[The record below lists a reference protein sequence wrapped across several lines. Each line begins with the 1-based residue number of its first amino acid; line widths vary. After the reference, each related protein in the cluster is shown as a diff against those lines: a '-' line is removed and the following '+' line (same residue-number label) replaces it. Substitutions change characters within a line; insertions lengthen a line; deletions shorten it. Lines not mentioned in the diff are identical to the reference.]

1 MRITHLGHSC
11 LLVEGG
17 DVRILIDPGNFSSG
31 FDELRGLDAVLITHQ
46 HPDHADP
53 ERLPALLAANSDARL
68 LIEPET
74 VEARGLPD
82 GAAFAAGSA
91 TEVGGLSISAV
102 GGRHAL
108 IHDWVPRPGNVG
120 FLVTERGGSTLF
132 HPGDSYAEA
141 PGGVDL
147 LAYPL
152 SAPWTKVAETL
163 DFLRAVAAPTAFPI
177 HDATVSAAG
186 RQMYLNHTSAFGPD
200 ETEVIDLAGGAPRD
214 F

>member
-17 DVRILIDPGNFSSG
+17 GARVLIDPGNFSAG
-31 FDELRGLDAVLITHQ
+31 FEQLTGLDAVLVTHQ

-53 ERLPALLAANSDARL
+53 ARLPALLDANRDARL
-68 LIEPET
+68 LIEPQT
-74 VEARGLPD
+74 VEARELQSD
-82 GAAFAAGSA
+82 AAFAAGSSA
-91 TEVGGLSISAV
+91 DIGGLSISAI
-102 GGRHAL
+102 GGQHAL
-108 IHDWVPRPGNVG
+108 IHDRVPRPGNVG
-120 FLVTERGGSTLF
+120 FLVAESGGPTLF
-132 HPGDSYAEA
+132 HPGDSYAET
-141 PGGVDL
+141 PSGVDV

-163 DFLRAVAAPTAFPI
+163 DFLRALAAPTAFPI

-186 RQMYLNHTSAFGPD
+186 RALYLTHTTNFGAD
-200 ETEVIDLAGGAPRD
+200 VTEVVDLAGGTPRD

>member
-11 LLVEGG
+11 LLIEGG
-17 DVRILIDPGNFSSG
+17 GARVLIDPGNFSTG
-31 FDELRGLDAVLITHQ
+31 FEQLTGLDAVLVTHQ

-53 ERLPALLAANSDARL
+53 ERLPALLAANDDARL
-68 LIEPET
+68 LIEPDT
-74 VEARGLPD
+74 VSALGLPAD
-82 GAAFAAGSA
+82 AAFAAGSTTDVA
-91 TEVGGLSISAV
+91 GLSISAV

-108 IHDWVPRPGNVG
+108 IHDRVPRPGNVG
-120 FLVTERGGSTLF
+120 FLIAETGGPTLF
-132 HPGDSYAEA
+132 HPGDSYAET
-141 PGGVDL
+141 PDGVDV

-163 DFLRAVAAPTAFPI
+163 DFLRAVAAPTAVPT

-186 RQMYLNHTSAFGPD
+186 RQMYLTHTSDFGPD
-200 ETEVIDLAGGAPRD
+200 GTHVVDLAGGAPRD

>member
-17 DVRILIDPGNFSSG
+17 GARILIDPGNFSSG
-31 FDELRGLDAVLITHQ
+31 FDDVRDLDAVLVTHQ

-53 ERLPALLAANSDARL
+53 ERLPALLAANGQARL

-74 VEARGLPD
+74 VEARGLP
-82 GAAFAAGSA
+82 GEAAFAAGSA
-91 TEVGGLSISAV
+91 TEVGDLSISAV
-102 GGRHAL
+102 GGQHAL
-108 IHDWVPRPGNVG
+108 IHDRVPRPGNVG
-120 FLVTERGGSTLF
+120 FLVTESGGPTLF
-132 HPGDSYAEA
+132 HPGDSYAETPA
-141 PGGVDL
+141 GVDV

-163 DFLRAVAAPTAFPI
+163 DFLRAVRAAKAFPI

-186 RQMYLNHTSAFGPD
+186 RAMYLMHTSEFGAD
-200 ETEVIDLAGGAPRD
+200 ETEVVDLAGGAPRD

>member
-1 MRITHLGHSC
+1 MRITSLGHSC

-17 DVRILIDPGNFSSG
+17 DVRVLIDPGNFSAG
-31 FDELRGLDAVLITHQ
+31 FEDLTGLGAVLVTHQ

-53 ERLPALLAANSDARL
+53 ERLPALLGANGDARL

-74 VEARGLPD
+74 AEVRGLPPD
-82 GAAFAAGSA
+82 AAFAAGSSA
-91 TEVGGLSISAV
+91 DVGGLSIRAV
-102 GGRHAL
+102 GGQHAL
-108 IHDWVPRPGNVG
+108 IHDRVPRPGNVG
-120 FLVTERGGSTLF
+120 FVVAERGGPTLF

-141 PGGVDL
+141 PAGVDV

-163 DFLRAVAAPTAFPI
+163 EFLRAVSAPKAFPI
-177 HDATVSAAG
+177 HDATVSTAG
-186 RQMYLNHTSAFGPD
+186 RAMYLAHTSDFGPA
-200 ETEVIDLAGGAPRD
+200 ETEVVDLAGGTPHD

>member
-31 FDELRGLDAVLITHQ
+31 FDELQDLDAVLITHQ

-53 ERLPALLAANSDARL
+53 ERLSALLAANSDARL

-74 VEARGLPD
+74 VESRGLRGD
-82 GAAFAAGSA
+82 AVFAAGSA
-91 TEVGGLSISAV
+91 TKVGGLSISAV
-102 GGRHAL
+102 GGQHAL
-108 IHDWVPRPGNVG
+108 IHDRVPRAGNVG
-120 FLVTERGGSTLF
+120 FVVAERGGPTLF
-132 HPGDSYAEA
+132 HPGDSYAETPA
-141 PGGVDL
+141 GVDL

-186 RQMYLNHTSAFGPD
+186 RQMYMTHTTSFSPD
-200 ETEVIDLAGGAPRD
+200 DTEVVDLAGGAPRD

>member
-11 LLVEGG
+11 LLVDGG
-17 DVRILIDPGNFSSG
+17 DMRILIDPGNFSSG
-31 FDELRGLDAVLITHQ
+31 FDELRDLDAVLITHQ

-53 ERLPALLAANSDARL
+53 ERLPALLGANGQARL
-68 LIEPET
+68 LIEPDT
-74 VEARGLPD
+74 VEARGLASE
-82 GAAFAAGSA
+82 AAFAAGSS

-102 GGRHAL
+102 GGQHAL
-108 IHDWVPRPGNVG
+108 IHDRVPRPGNVG
-120 FLVTERGGSTLF
+120 FLVTESGGPTLF
-132 HPGDSYAEA
+132 HPGDSYAETPA
-141 PGGVDL
+141 GVDV

-163 DFLRAVAAPTAFPI
+163 DFLRAVHAPKAFPI

-186 RQMYLNHTSAFGPD
+186 RAMYLMHTSNFGPE
-200 ETEVIDLAGGAPRD
+200 ETEVVDLAGGAPRD

>member
-1 MRITHLGHSC
+1 MRIANLGHSC

-17 DVRILIDPGNFSSG
+17 GARVLIDPGNFSSG
-31 FDELRGLDAVLITHQ
+31 LEELSGLDAVLITHQ

-53 ERLPALLAANSDARL
+53 ERLPALLAANGDARL

-74 VEARGLPD
+74 VEACGLPSD
-82 GAAFAAGSA
+82 AAFATGASTKVA
-91 TEVGGLSISAV
+91 GLSISAV
-102 GGRHAL
+102 GGLHAL
-108 IHDWVPRPGNVG
+108 IHDRVPRPGNVG
-120 FLVTERGGSTLF
+120 FLVAEDGGPTLF
-132 HPGDSYAEA
+132 HPGDSYAET
-141 PGGVDL
+141 PQDVDV

-163 DFLRAVAAPTAFPI
+163 DFLRAVRAPRAFPI

-186 RQMYLNHTSAFGPD
+186 RAMYLAHTSNFGPD
-200 ETEVIDLAGGAPRD
+200 ETEVVDLAGGAPHD

>member
-11 LLVEGG
+11 LLVDGG
-17 DVRILIDPGNFSSG
+17 DVRVLIDPGNFSSG

-53 ERLPALLAANSDARL
+53 ERLPALLDANSDARL

-74 VEARGLPD
+74 VEARGLPGD
-82 GAAFAAGSA
+82 AAFAAGSS
-91 TEVGGLSISAV
+91 TEVGGLSISAI
-102 GGRHAL
+102 GGQHAL
-108 IHDWVPRPGNVG
+108 IHDRVPRPGNVG
-120 FLVTERGGSTLF
+120 FVIAEDGGPTLF

-141 PGGVDL
+141 PGGIDL

-186 RQMYLNHTSAFGPD
+186 RQLYMTHTSTFSPD
-200 ETEVIDLAGGAPRD
+200 ETKVVDLAGGVPRD

>member
-11 LLVEGG
+11 LLVEGA

-82 GAAFAAGSA
+82 GAVFAAGSA

-108 IHDWVPRPGNVG
+108 IHDRVPRPGNVG
-120 FLVTERGGSTLF
+120 FVVGERGGATLF

-141 PGGVDL
+141 PDGVDL

-186 RQMYLNHTSAFGPD
+186 RQMYLTHTSTFGPE

>member
-11 LLVEGG
+11 LLVDGG
-17 DVRILIDPGNFSSG
+17 GVRILIDPGNFSSG
-31 FDELRGLDAVLITHQ
+31 FEELRGLDAVLVTHQ

-53 ERLPALLAANSDARL
+53 ERLSALLDANSDARL

-74 VEARGLPD
+74 VDARGLPAD
-82 GAAFAAGSA
+82 AAFATGSTA
-91 TEVGGLSISAV
+91 DVGGLSISAV
-102 GGRHAL
+102 GGQHAL
-108 IHDWVPRPGNVG
+108 IHDRVPRPGNVG
-120 FLVTERGGSTLF
+120 FVIAEAGRRTLF
-132 HPGDSYAEA
+132 HPGDSYAET
-141 PGGVDL
+141 PDGVDL

-186 RQMYLNHTSAFGPD
+186 RQLYMTHTSTFGPE
-200 ETEVIDLAGGAPRD
+200 ETEVVDLAGGAPRD

>member
-31 FDELRGLDAVLITHQ
+31 FDHLRDLDAVLVTHQ

-53 ERLPALLAANSDARL
+53 ERLPALLDANGRARL
-68 LIEPET
+68 LIEPDT
-74 VEARGLPD
+74 VEARGLP
-82 GAAFAAGSA
+82 GEAAFAAGSS

-102 GGRHAL
+102 GGQHAL
-108 IHDWVPRPGNVG
+108 IHDRVPRPGNVG
-120 FLVTERGGSTLF
+120 FLIAESGGPTLF
-132 HPGDSYAEA
+132 HPGDSYAETPA
-141 PGGVDL
+141 GVDV

-163 DFLRAVAAPTAFPI
+163 DFLRAVRAPKAFPI

-186 RQMYLNHTSAFGPD
+186 RAMYLMHTSNFGPD
-200 ETEVIDLAGGAPRD
+200 GTEVIDLAGGAARD

>member
-17 DVRILIDPGNFSSG
+17 DARVLVDPGNFSSG
-31 FDELRGLDAVLITHQ
+31 FDQLTSLDAVLVTHQ

-53 ERLPALLAANSDARL
+53 ERLPALLDANRDARL

-74 VEARGLPD
+74 VAARGLPGD
-82 GAAFAAGSA
+82 AAFAAGSTA
-91 TEVGGLSISAV
+91 VVGGLSISAI
-102 GGRHAL
+102 GGQHAL
-108 IHDWVPRPGNVG
+108 IHDRVPRPGNVG
-120 FLVTERGGSTLF
+120 FVISEEGGRTLF
-132 HPGDSYAEA
+132 HPGDSYAETPA
-141 PGGVDL
+141 GIDV

-163 DFLRAVAAPTAFPI
+163 DFLRAVAPHTAFPI

-186 RQMYLNHTSAFGPD
+186 RAMYLTHTSSFGPD
-200 ETEVIDLAGGAPRD
+200 ETDVVDLAGGNPRD

>member
-31 FDELRGLDAVLITHQ
+31 FAELRGLDAVLITHQ

-53 ERLPALLAANSDARL
+53 ERLAALLGANSDARL

-74 VEARGLPD
+74 VDVRGLP
-82 GAAFAAGSA
+82 GEAVFAAGSS

-102 GGRHAL
+102 GGQHAL
-108 IHDWVPRPGNVG
+108 IHDRVPRPGNVG
-120 FLVTERGGSTLF
+120 FVIAEAGGRTLF
-132 HPGDSYAEA
+132 HPGDSYAET
-141 PGGVDL
+141 PTGIDV

-163 DFLRAVAAPTAFPI
+163 DFLRAVVAPTAFPI

-186 RQMYLNHTSAFGPD
+186 RQMYLTHTSTFGPD
-200 ETEVIDLAGGAPRD
+200 ATEVVDLAGGAPRD

>member
-11 LLVEGG
+11 LLIEGG
-17 DVRILIDPGNFSSG
+17 DARVLVDPGSFSTG
-31 FDELRGLDAVLITHQ
+31 FEQLTGLDAVLVTHQ

-53 ERLPALLAANSDARL
+53 ERLPALLAANADARL
-68 LIEPET
+68 LIEPDT
-74 VEARGLPD
+74 VEALGLPAD
-82 GAAFAAGSA
+82 AAFAAGSA
-91 TEVGGLSISAV
+91 TTVGGLSISAV
-102 GGRHAL
+102 GGQHAL
-108 IHDWVPRPGNVG
+108 IHDRVPRPGNVG
-120 FLVTERGGSTLF
+120 FVVAEDGGATLF
-132 HPGDSYAEA
+132 HPGDSYAESPA
-141 PGGVDL
+141 GVDV

-186 RQMYLNHTSAFGPD
+186 RQMYLTHTSSFGAD
-200 ETEVIDLAGGAPRD
+200 ETAVVDLADRVPRD